1 MANDAYIPFL
11 IAGMLITGCSNSLW
25 TKWQDMQCV
34 ENCGPLD
41 DPTTR
46 VYFEQPVWQTLQ
58 MFVGEVGC
66 FLPVLYTYLKNK
78 RNPAPMLADD
88 EPDHVDH
95 AKGLELKGWKVLLF
109 FLPAACD
116 LTGTTLM
123 NVGLLYTPVS
133 IYQMTR
139 GALVLWVGIFSVIF
153 LRRRLFLYQ
162 WLSLIT
168 VMIGVSIVG
177 LSGSLIKKS
186 VTEDSSIP
194 DAFRRALSPSTAA
207 SDPTDAARVLIGV
220 LFILFAQLFTAAQF
234 VIEEKVMAKY
244 SVTPL
249 VAVGLEGTFGLISI
263 LAVMPLLYTMKD
275 LTVWFDL
282 PRGWRQMVDNRNVLV
297 SSFIIAMSIGFFNF
311 FGLSV
316 TRSVSATARST
327 IDTCRTLGIWIVSL
341 GLGWEVLQFP
351 FSALQVTGFGLLVYG
366 TFVFNNIVLPP
377 TFVRPGHHHGG
388 VDENS
393 PLLDEE
399 EEGRALL
406 AGRHLDETAVLPSDE
421 GRTGFD
427 VVPPPTRGA
436 N

>member
-66 FLPVLYTYLKNK
+66 FIPVLYTYLKNR

-88 EPDHVDH
+88 EAEDEH

-177 LSGSLIKKS
+177 LSGSLIKKAI
-186 VTEDSSIP
+186 TEDSSIP
-194 DAFRRALSPSTAA
+194 DALRRSLSPSTA
-207 SDPTDAARVLIGV
+207 SDPSDAARVLIGV

-249 VAVGLEGTFGLISI
+249 VAVGLEGTFGLISV

-282 PRGWRQMVDNRNVLV
+282 PRGWRQMIDNRNVLV
-297 SSFIIAMSIGFFNF
+297 SSFIVAMSIGFFNF

-316 TRSVSATARST
+316 TRSVS
-327 IDTCRTLGIWIVSL
+327 
-341 GLGWEVLQFP
+341 
-351 FSALQVTGFGLLVYG
+351 
-366 TFVFNNIVLPP
+366 
-377 TFVRPGHHHGG
+377 
-388 VDENS
+388 
-393 PLLDEE
+393 
-399 EEGRALL
+399 
-406 AGRHLDETAVLPSDE
+406 
-421 GRTGFD
+421 
-427 VVPPPTRGA
+427 
-436 N
+436 